1 MRPKREA
8 EAWGQLG
15 PHHQGMVAIKAI
27 NRRERLSSVQELFRE
42 VNIIRMLNDLN
53 TVKLLEV
60 IDTEDTLL
68 IVMEYLRGGDLFTHL
83 EAKARG
89 GGPRPTLRMPP
100 GEW

>member
-1 MRPKREA
+1 
-8 EAWGQLG
+8 
-15 PHHQGMVAIKAI
+15 
-27 NRRERLSSVQELFRE
+27 
-42 VNIIRMLNDLN
+42 MLNDLN

-89 GGPRPTLRMPP
+89 GGPRPTLRIPP